1 MPGPNQVLVLTEQDV
16 ADEVSALCAELRAA
30 RQVQGLTVRGVAAAA
45 SVAPFTVT
53 RVEAGSVAPSFAAFA
68 KLAHASGHV
77 VGVRHV
83 LLDWGEIES
92 EQPVVAPGWFPGGG
106 AWWRSDGSDRALWL
120 ALRAVGSELW
130 WARCCGSSGQITQ
143 ADAARRVGISR
154 TTVHAIEGMVG
165 NPLLSSV
172 VRLADLT
179 GREVVLRP
187 AGVPRPRTEWEAPGI
202 RAVVRPA

>member
-1 MPGPNQVLVLTEQDV
+1 MPGPNQPLVLTEQDV
-16 ADEVSALCAELRAA
+16 ADDVSALCAELRAA
-30 RQVQGLTVRGVAAAA
+30 RRRHGLTVRGVAAAA

-53 RVEAGSVAPSFAAFA
+53 RVEAGSVAPSFATFA
-68 KLAHASGHV
+68 KLADACAQV

-83 LLDWGEIES
+83 LLDWGEVES

-106 AWWRSDGSDRALWL
+106 GWWRSDGSDRAWWL

-130 WARCCGSSGQITQ
+130 WARCCGSSGEITQ
-143 ADAARRVGISR
+143 AEAARRVGISR

-187 AGVPRPRTEWEAPGI
+187 ADALRPRTEWEAQGLRAEI
-202 RAVVRPA
+202 RAF